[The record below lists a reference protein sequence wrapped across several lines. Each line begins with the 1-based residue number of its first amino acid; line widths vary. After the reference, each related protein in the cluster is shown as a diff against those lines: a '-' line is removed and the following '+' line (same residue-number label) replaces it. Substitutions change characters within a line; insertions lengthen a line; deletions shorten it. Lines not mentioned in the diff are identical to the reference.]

1 MARLEAQCVT
11 KTRAQH
17 VSRGR
22 AQCVTRVSQS
32 LGHEQLVF
40 GRAIIVCPASGLR
53 FSGGSAFR
61 LCKDSEYGLEQGQGS
76 LCA

>member
-1 MARLEAQCVT
+1 MARLEAQGVT

-22 AQCVTRVSQS
+22 DQCVTKASQS

-40 GRAIIVCPASGLR
+40 ERPRYCLPRLSQGP
-53 FSGGSAFR
+53 AFR
-61 LCKDSEYGLEQGQGS
+61 LCEDSEYSLEQGQGS

>member
-17 VSRGR
+17 VSRGM
-22 AQCVTRVSQS
+22 AQCVTRASQS

-40 GRAIIVCPASGLR
+40 ESPHYYLPRIRAQALMRVSFQAM
-53 FSGGSAFR
+53 
-61 LCKDSEYGLEQGQGS
+61 
-76 LCA
+76 

>member
-1 MARLEAQCVT
+1 MARLEAQGVT

-22 AQCVTRVSQS
+22 AQCVTRASQS

-40 GRAIIVCPASGLR
+40 ERPHYCLPRIRAQALTRAS
-53 FSGGSAFR
+53 FQAM
-61 LCKDSEYGLEQGQGS
+61 
-76 LCA
+76 